1 LRSILDDYHGGDIV
15 GVMWTAALR
24 SLVLTMLVLAA
35 FGGTAAADA
44 YLVGRVTDLLGK
56 PVANVR
62 VHVLTPG
69 DHQIV
74 TTDDKGEYRVAV
86 DSNKQVAVV
95 VGAGNFHTFRG
106 GTLKDGATQRLD
118 FELEVSDGE
127 IIRIIDDKPPAV
139 PPKRPASAPRLVP
152 PYSEEAIVRDAWAKA
167 WLLLD
172 IDATGKVTRV
182 KLVKRPGFGL
192 DDIAVREALKLTFE
206 PAQDSDGKAVR
217 STIYWAM
224 EWPSHDWLMAHGGT
238 ATRMPVESYAIDPFA
253 GFGALSPLFEEKS
266 LAHVP
271 CAGSA
276 PLNLDDPH
284 PTYRDCS
291 RPNTAKAH
299 YLPWLDGSA
308 PVPPDPPE
316 VAIAPEAPLHRSRAS
331 YIPEIAST
339 TVAAALLTGT
349 IISLVKFQ
357 KYQDRAERF
366 STYPT
371 ITSDTERLR
380 KEWLADRA
388 TRDKWSRRSL
398 YFAVA
403 TVPAIAITF
412 QLWTRHQRR
421 SDFSVQ
427 PEPGGATAM
436 VSGSF

>member
-1 LRSILDDYHGGDIV
+1 MRNAVLRV
-15 GVMWTAALR
+15 
-24 SLVLTMLVLAA
+24 LVLVLVMVAG

-74 TTDDKGEYRVAV
+74 VTDDKGEYRVAV
-86 DSNKQVAVV
+86 DGNQQVAVV

-106 GTLKDGATQRLD
+106 GTLKDGVTKRLD

-139 PPKRPASAPRLVP
+139 PPKQVSSATHVVP
-152 PYSEEAIVRDAWAKA
+152 PYTEEAIVRDAWAKA

-172 IDATGKVTRV
+172 IDVTGKVTRV

-192 DDIAVREALKLTFE
+192 DDIAVREAMKLKFQ
-206 PAQDSDGKAVR
+206 PALDGDRKPVR

-224 EWPSHDWLMAHGGT
+224 EWPSHDWLMAHQGT
-238 ATRMPVESYAIDPFA
+238 ATRMPTESYAIDPFA

-271 CAGSA
+271 CAGEA

-291 RPNTAKAH
+291 RPNTDKAR
-299 YLPWLDGSA
+299 YLPWLDGTA
-308 PVPPDPPE
+308 PTPPDPPE
-316 VAIAPEAPLHRSRAS
+316 VAIAPEPPLHRTRAS
-331 YIPEIAST
+331 YIPEIAG
-339 TVAAALLTGT
+339 TVVTAGLLTGT
-349 IISLVKFQ
+349 IISFVNFE
-357 KYQDRAERF
+357 KYQSRASAF
-366 STYPT
+366 AMYPT
-371 ITSDTERLR
+371 LGDDPVGTR
-380 KEWLADRA
+380 KRFLDVREH
-388 TRDKWSRRSL
+388 RDLWSRRSL

-403 TVPAIAITF
+403 SVPAIAITF
-412 QLWTRHQRR
+412 QLWFRHQRR
-421 SDFSVQ
+421 ADFSVQ
-427 PEPGGATAM
+427 PEAGGATAM

>member
-1 LRSILDDYHGGDIV
+1 MRIAV
-15 GVMWTAALR
+15 LR
-24 SLVLTMLVLAA
+24 SLVLALVILAGL
-35 FGGTAAADA
+35 GGTAAADA

-56 PVANVR
+56 PVAKVR

-69 DHQIV
+69 DHQVV

-86 DSNKQVAVV
+86 DANKQVAVV

-106 GTLKDGATQRLD
+106 GTLKDGVTQRLD
-118 FELEVSDGE
+118 FELEMSEGE
-127 IIRIIDDKPPAV
+127 IIRIIDDKPAVV
-139 PPKRPASAPRLVP
+139 PPKRPASAPRIVP

-192 DDIAVREALKLTFE
+192 DDIAVKEAMKLTFD
-206 PAQDSDGKAVR
+206 PGLDSEGKAVR
-217 STIYWAM
+217 TTIYWAM

-238 ATRMPVESYAIDPFA
+238 ATKMPTESYAIDPFA
-253 GFGALSPLFEEKS
+253 GFGSLSPLFEEKS

-299 YLPWLDGSA
+299 YLPWLDGKS
-308 PVPPDPPE
+308 PVPPDPAE
-316 VAIAPEAPLHRSRAS
+316 VAIVTARPRPRTRAS
-331 YIPEIAST
+331 YIPEITST
-339 TVAAALLTGT
+339 VVTAGLLTAGT
-349 IISLVKFQ
+349 ISLVKFL
-357 KYQDRAERF
+357 KYQDRADRQ
-366 STYPT
+366 SMT
-371 ITSDTERLR
+371 ITIPEDPEAARRELIENRHLR
-380 KEWLADRA
+380 DI
-388 TRDKWSRRSL
+388 WSRRSMYL
-398 YFAVA
+398 FVVAV
-403 TVPAIAITF
+403 PGIAITF
-412 QLWTRHQRR
+412 QLWNRRQTR

-436 VSGSF
+436 VSGRF